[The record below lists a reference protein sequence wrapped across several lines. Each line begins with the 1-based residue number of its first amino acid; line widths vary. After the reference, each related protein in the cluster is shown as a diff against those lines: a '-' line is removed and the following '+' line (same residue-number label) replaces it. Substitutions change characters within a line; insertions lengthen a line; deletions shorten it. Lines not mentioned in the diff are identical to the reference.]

1 LPKRRNPAFAWVDP
15 RKVHETGFHDLEDLH
30 SENVF
35 LTNQFFRAKS
45 NCLKRF
51 SRPDRQSGRSLL
63 TVRCGVKVHLAQD
76 RISMNRYCFR
86 LLSFLVILVGSACTP
101 KAFAQPAH
109 TAQAPAYLDPSLP
122 VDTRVDDLISRMT
135 LGEKASQLVNQS
147 RAIPRL
153 NIPEYDW
160 WSEAL
165 HGVARAG
172 TATVFPEPIGLAATF
187 DTPLIH
193 DMAVVISTE
202 ARAKHEQAVRAGRR
216 DIMEGLDFWSPNINI
231 FRDPRWGRGQE
242 TYGEDPYLTARM
254 GVAFVTGMQGDNR
267 KYYRVIATPKHYAVH
282 SGPEPTRHSVDVKAS
297 KHDIEDTYL
306 PAFRATVIEGQAASV
321 MCAYNRVNSEPAC
334 ANTVLLKDHLRG
346 TWKFNGYVVSD
357 CDAITDIFEGHHY
370 THSMAEAAAISLK
383 MGMDNE
389 CADFFKKA
397 TSNADY
403 GKYLDAVKQGLL
415 TEKDIDVALKRLLTA
430 RFRLG
435 MFDPPEMVPYA
446 GIPES
451 EIDSALHRELALK
464 LARES
469 MVLLKNDGVLPLSSV
484 KKIAVSGPLAESTRI
499 LEGNYNGTPS
509 RSTTALEGI
518 RRQFAGAEV
527 TFSPGMNFLRT
538 ETLIPTARLS
548 TSSGQPGLTAEYFSG
563 SFEGAPQ
570 TVRVD
575 PVVDLQTLF
584 PERESVAP
592 PAGLKNFA
600 VRWTGYLTP
609 DESGTYRIGLN
620 GSMNRLWL
628 DDKLIVDDL
637 ALHDPKPNTAT
648 VELEKGH
655 KYGVK
660 IEYGPGGTGIKFI
673 WLRILPNPVVDAVAD
688 AKQADVAIAVVGI
701 TSQLEGEEMKVEVPG
716 FKGGDRTSLDLPA
729 EEEELLEALGN
740 TGKPL
745 IVVLMNGSALSVN
758 WAAQHANAILDA
770 WYSGEE
776 GGTAIAQTLAGVN
789 NPSGRLPVTF
799 YKGVDQLPP
808 FEDYSMKNR
817 TYRYF
822 EGEPLYPFGFGL
834 SYSRFAY
841 SHLKLSTNDLQA
853 GSPLGVELDVS
864 NSSDK
869 DGDEVVEVYLEFPKL
884 AGAPLRALRAFTRVH
899 VGVGST
905 EHVAFTLQP
914 RDLSY
919 VNENGDRLVSAGT
932 YRVRIGQP
940 EASAESEFSIH
951 GEQGLPE

>member
-1 LPKRRNPAFAWVDP
+1 MTANASQVLRLFALILAAVLPQ
-15 RKVHETGFHDLEDLH
+15 TM
-30 SENVF
+30 S
-35 LTNQFFRAKS
+35 
-45 NCLKRF
+45 
-51 SRPDRQSGRSLL
+51 
-63 TVRCGVKVHLAQD
+63 
-76 RISMNRYCFR
+76 
-86 LLSFLVILVGSACTP
+86 
-101 KAFAQPAH
+101 AQPAH
-109 TAQAPAYLDPSLP
+109 TAQSPAYLDPMLP
-122 VDTRVDDLISRMT
+122 IDVRADDLLSRMT
-135 LGEKASQLVNQS
+135 LEEKASQLVNQS

-187 DTPLIH
+187 DSPLIH
-193 DMAVVISTE
+193 EMAMVIGTE

-216 DIMEGLDFWSPNINI
+216 DIMEGLNFWSPNINI

-242 TYGEDPYLTARM
+242 TYGEDPYLTARI
-254 GVAFVTGMQGDNR
+254 GVAFVTGLQGDNP

-282 SGPEPTRHSVDVKAS
+282 SGPEPTRHSIDVGAS
-297 KHDIEDTYL
+297 KHDMEDTYL
-306 PAFRATVIEGQAASV
+306 PAFRAAIVEGQAASI
-321 MCAYNRVNSEPAC
+321 MCAYNRVNGEPAC
-334 ANTVLLKDHLRG
+334 ANTFLLKNHLRG
-346 TWKFNGYVVSD
+346 AWKFDGYVVSD
-357 CDAITDIFEGHHY
+357 CDAITDIYEGHHY

-383 MGMDNE
+383 TGMDNE

-403 GKYLDAVKQGLL
+403 VKYLDAVKQGLL
-415 TEKDIDVALKRLLTA
+415 TEKDLDVALKRLLIA

-451 EIDSALHRELALK
+451 EIDSARHRELALK
-464 LARES
+464 MARES
-469 MVLLKNDGVLPLSSV
+469 MVLLKNDGVLPLSGV
-484 KKIAVSGPLAESTRI
+484 KRIAVSGPLAESTRV

-518 RRQFAGAEV
+518 RKQFGGAEV
-527 TFSPGMNFLRT
+527 SFTPGMNFLRT
-538 ETLIPTARLS
+538 ETLVPTARLS
-548 TSSGQPGLTAEYFSG
+548 TPSGQPGLTAEYFSTN
-563 SFEGAPQ
+563 FEGPPQ

-575 PVVDLQTLF
+575 GVVDLQTLF
-584 PERESVAP
+584 PERESIAP
-592 PAGLKNFA
+592 PDGLRNFA

-609 DESGTYRIGLN
+609 DESGSYRVGLN

-648 VELEKGH
+648 VELEKGRR
-655 KYGVK
+655 YAIK

-673 WLRILPNPVVDAVAD
+673 WLRILPNPVADAVNA
-688 AKQADVAIAVVGI
+688 AKQADLAIAVVGI
-701 TSQLEGEEMKVEVPG
+701 TSQLEGEEMKLEVPG

-729 EEEELLEALGN
+729 EEEELLEALAN

-745 IVVLMNGSALSVN
+745 VVVLMNGSALSVN
-758 WAAQHANAILDA
+758 WAAQHANAILEA
-770 WYSGEE
+770 WYPGEE

-789 NPSGRLPVTF
+789 NPSGRLPITF

-834 SYSRFAY
+834 SYSKFTY
-841 SHLKLSTNDLQA
+841 SHLRLSTNDLEA
-853 GSPLGVELDVS
+853 GAPLGVEMDVS
-864 NSSDK
+864 NASDK
-869 DGDEVVEVYLEFPKL
+869 DGDEVVQVYLEFPKV
-884 AGAPLRALRAFTRVH
+884 AGAPLRALRAFSRVH
-899 VGVGST
+899 LTAGST
-905 EHVAFTLQP
+905 EHVTFTLQP

-919 VNENGDRLVSAGT
+919 VNANGDRFVSAGS
-932 YRVRIGQP
+932 YRIRIGSAPP
-940 EASAESEFSIH
+940 EGGTEAEFSIH
-951 GEQGLPE
+951 GQQGLPE